1 MLSRRPGARI
11 ILVMWALPPWQ
22 MLLKPGSLHIWR
34 ASLDLPEGK
43 RGRLEGLLSEG
54 ERDKCARLVR
64 AADRTRCAASRGS
77 LRVVLAKYLGRDPR
91 TLSLTPGTSGK
102 PGLDGV
108 NPSIQFNVSH
118 AGDLGLIAVTR
129 GLRVGIDIERVRDV
143 PDVEGI
149 LNDFF
154 SPQESAHV
162 RSRTGKERTRAFF
175 RLWTRREAAAKALG
189 IGLFD
194 CFARV
199 ELPTPDHVGSGFR
212 VGLPELDTPAGR
224 TGDWWMRDLLPAP
237 GYAGAVCM
245 EQVNAK
251 PLYMRLNT
259 AEMPGDEHPGAR

>member
-1 MLSRRPGARI
+1 
-11 ILVMWALPPWQ
+11 
-22 MLLKPGSLHIWR
+22 MLLEPGSLHVWR
-34 ASLDLPEGK
+34 ASLTLPE
-43 RGRLEGLLSEG
+43 RERDRLESLLSQG

-64 AADRTRCAASRGS
+64 AADRARCAASRGS
-77 LRVVLAKYLGRDPR
+77 LRVVLAKYLGEDPR

-102 PGLDGV
+102 PGLDGA
-108 NPSIQFNVSH
+108 NSPIQFNVSH

-143 PDVEGI
+143 PDAEGI

-154 SPQESAHV
+154 NPQESAHV

-194 CFARV
+194 CLARV
-199 ELPTPDHVGSGFR
+199 ELPTPDHAGSGFR
-212 VGLPELDTPAGR
+212 VGLPESDAAAGR
-224 TGDWWMRDLLPAP
+224 TRDWWMRDLRPAP

-251 PLYMRLNT
+251 PLYMRFKT
-259 AEMPGDEHPGAR
+259 AEMPRDEHPCTR